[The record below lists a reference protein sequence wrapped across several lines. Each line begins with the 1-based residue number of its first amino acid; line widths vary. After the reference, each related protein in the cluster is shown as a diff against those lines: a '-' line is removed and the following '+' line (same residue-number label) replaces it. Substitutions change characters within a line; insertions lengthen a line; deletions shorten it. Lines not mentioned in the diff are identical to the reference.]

1 MNSVLSKPKPITDTY
16 LSLYL
21 EQLQT
26 DGYSIYI
33 IAGDLI
39 QTDADT
45 YLLDKPL
52 PAWYFVE
59 EPEKP
64 RSSRKVSSE
73 NDSDFKDAMAESL
86 RNSLQDEQRQLEMA
100 IQMSMQSFEK

>member
-1 MNSVLSKPKPITDTY
+1 MLSKPKPITDTY

-26 DGYSIYI
+26 EGYSIYI

-39 QTDADT
+39 QTDADI

-52 PAWYFVE
+52 PTWYST
-59 EPEKP
+59 EPEGSR
-64 RSSRKVSSE
+64 RSRESSFG
-73 NDSDFKDAMAESL
+73 NDSDLKDAMAESL
-86 RNSLQDEQRQLEMA
+86 RNSMQDEQRQLELA
-100 IQMSMQSFEK
+100 IQMSMQQFEKS